1 MTSFYLSLVAPILYF
16 AIFEFLTST
25 QNVKFYIHL
34 IIICMKI
41 RLSEVVL
48 SMIIFCFLLLPSRV
62 GRTQALSS
70 EYYNLA
76 KLILQDVFPI
86 I

>member
-34 IIICMKI
+34 IICMKI

-48 SMIIFCFLLLPSRV
+48 GMIIFCFLLLPSRV

>member
-1 MTSFYLSLVAPILYF
+1 MTSFYLSLVASKLYF
-16 AIFEFLTST
+16 VIFEFLTSS
-25 QNVKFYIHL
+25 QNVKFYFHL
-34 IIICMKI
+34 ICMKI

-48 SMIIFCFLLLPSRV
+48 GMIIFCFLLLPSRV
-62 GRTQALSS
+62 GRTQALGS
-70 EYYNLA
+70 EYHNLA